1 MVSTVGSKVN
11 AKSSAI
17 RAISVTSYLTATIV
31 MAAYSA
37 VFISYLTVQHLKLP
51 VATFQ
56 DLLKDGRYHLLAV
69 TGTAQLNYFDV
80 SIHGFVFSH
89 NYRLGGA
96 NYVPP

>member
-1 MVSTVGSKVN
+1 
-11 AKSSAI
+11 
-17 RAISVTSYLTATIV
+17 

-37 VFISYLTVQHLKLP
+37 VFISYLTVQDLKLP

-80 SIHGFVFSH
+80 SAHEFFFSH

-96 NYVPP
+96 NYLHGAESI